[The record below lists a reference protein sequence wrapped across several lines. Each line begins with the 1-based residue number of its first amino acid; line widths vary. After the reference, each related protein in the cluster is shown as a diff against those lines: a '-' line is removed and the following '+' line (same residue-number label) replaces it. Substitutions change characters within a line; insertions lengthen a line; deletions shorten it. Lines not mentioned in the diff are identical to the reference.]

1 MKPKTYIRLLQA
13 VYRDKFVLWGTSKL
27 GKGAVNEQDRKVA
40 RERQTSVQM
49 ARGRN
54 PSRGHLTPHFSCDS
68 ETENR

>member
-54 PSRGHLTPHFSCDS
+54 
-68 ETENR
+68 